1 MVNWTVVT
9 GGTKRHPDVL
19 LFALSPISALRDR
32 THARTSFPGTALETH
47 STYARVTKWP
57 ILKNVLLLVV
67 TIYNKDR
74 QSTHVLLAHTQDK
87 DRIIRI
93 EILIGREGSI
103 DRMGYAMAPASLRI
117 QSKRETGREGGTD
130 FILYSKAD

>member
-19 LFALSPISALRDR
+19 LFALSPISTLRDR
-32 THARTSFPGTALETH
+32 THARTSFPGTTLETH

-87 DRIIRI
+87 DRIIR
-93 EILIGREGSI
+93 E
-103 DRMGYAMAPASLRI
+103 
-117 QSKRETGREGGTD
+117 
-130 FILYSKAD
+130 